1 MARQVYRPYV
11 KVLTHT
17 SNIEASSVTLLDTS
31 GETLNVNYVSVEA
44 SGGSTGNFFVVHA
57 SSIQGLTDPAFGV
70 ASGLVGHLSGT
81 CGGAAPTIGGVV
93 ELVLSDGDRISSITI
108 SHSIEEPIT
117 YFVTYGQVSS
127 GSDIADGRVFRG
139 K

>member
-11 KVLTHT
+11 KIVTHT
-17 SNIEASSVTLLDTS
+17 SNITAADITLLDTS

-57 SSIQGLTDPAFGV
+57 SSIQELTDPAFGV

-81 CGGAAPTIGGVV
+81 CGGAAPTIGGAV
-93 ELVLSDGDRISSITI
+93 ELVLSDGDRISGISI
-108 SHSIEEPIT
+108 SHSIAEAVT